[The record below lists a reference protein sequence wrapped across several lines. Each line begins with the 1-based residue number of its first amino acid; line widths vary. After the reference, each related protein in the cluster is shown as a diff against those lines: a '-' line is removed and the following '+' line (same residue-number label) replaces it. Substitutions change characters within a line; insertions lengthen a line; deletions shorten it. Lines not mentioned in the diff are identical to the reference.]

1 MAHVCGCSACNVQPW
16 VPPVP
21 GCVYTA
27 PVTLLAANHC
37 CCRTSG
43 YTDPA
48 AAAFIA
54 RFARLGRDTH
64 LAYLNTSA
72 TQALHDNLQLI
83 TPTQWDGLKGY
94 VGQLMTGFGAEAFAG
109 LVATQSPVIDYT
121 RGAIQVRV
129 AGMFWHRHALNGGI
143 LSTGAIRMRHV

>member
-1 MAHVCGCSACNVQPW
+1 MQPW
-16 VPPVP
+16 PLRHLGTFRYPAIV
-21 GCVYTA
+21 
-27 PVTLLAANHC
+27 LAANHC

-72 TQALHDNLQLI
+72 TQALHDSLQLI
-83 TPTQWDGLKGY
+83 TPTQWPRLQQY
-94 VGQLMTGFGAEAFAG
+94 VGQLATGFGAEAFAG
-109 LVATQSPVIDYT
+109 LAATQPLIIEGT
-121 RGAIQVRV
+121 RAAIQVSGGGTRGLLASGKRAAKPSDALS
-129 AGMFWHRHALNGGI
+129 AGSSAQR
-143 LSTGAIRMRHV
+143 